1 MAGAH
6 SQNKHDTMTTQTM
19 NIHAVIRTAADNLE
33 SNFGRGDAAGM
44 ADLYSADGMLLPT
57 GSDFVKGKQAIEAFW
72 QGAMDMGIK
81 NVKLDIVEVE
91 QHDDTAIDMGKY
103 TLSNADDQVMDTGK
117 YVVIWKHEGG
127 TWKLH
132 RDIWN
137 SSLAPQ

>member
-1 MAGAH
+1 
-6 SQNKHDTMTTQTM
+6 MTTQTM
-19 NIHAVIRTAADNLE
+19 NIHAVIRTAADNFE
-33 SNFGRGDAAGM
+33 SIFGRGDAAGM
-44 ADLYSADGMLLPT
+44 ADLYSANGVLLPT

-81 NVKLDIVEVE
+81 NAKLDIVEVE
-91 QHDDTAIDMGKY
+91 QHGDTAIDMGQY

-117 YVVIWKHEGG
+117 YLVIWKLEDG

-137 SSLAPQ
+137 SSLSQ

>member
-1 MAGAH
+1 
-6 SQNKHDTMTTQTM
+6 MTTQTM

-44 ADLYSADGMLLPT
+44 ADFYSADGMLLPT

>member
-1 MAGAH
+1 
-6 SQNKHDTMTTQTM
+6 MTTQTM
-19 NIHAVIRTAADNLE
+19 NIHDVIRTANDNFE
-33 SNFGRGDAAGM
+33 SIFGRGDSAGM
-44 ADLYSADGMLLPT
+44 AELYTDNGILLPT

-91 QHDDTAIDMGKY
+91 QFGDTAIDMGQY
-103 TLSNADDQVMDTGK
+103 TLMNQDDQVMDTGK
-117 YVVIWKHEGG
+117 YVVIWKHEDG

-137 SSLAPQ
+137 SSLAQQ